1 MSRPMKISSLD
12 IALPPVQRCGAKEEL
27 TGGAE
32 QLVGRAMF
40 ARRAERPHRREAS
53 ERGAV

>member
-40 ARRAERPHRREAS
+40 ARRGERPHRREAS